1 MRRFHFK
8 SKSVGLES
16 VAPLFAQG
24 LSRRQFMQ
32 STSAI
37 TLLTS
42 AGLSK
47 PSFAKLFVQESPH
60 NSSEIELLANNFK
73 AAKVSFTVEQTAILK
88 QVQLLL
94 FPDDGN
100 GPSATDLGAFNYLE
114 WALAEPSNQDDGD
127 KAFIIT
133 GLGWLDDSASKHYQ
147 SKFINLST
155 QDQQALLERVN
166 RSQSGENWLSLLLYY
181 LLESVTLDPLYGGNH
196 NGVGWQWIEHQPG
209 FPKPDQATHY
219 QVFDDDFLQKNKS

>member
-1 MRRFHFK
+1 MSLFHFK
-8 SKSVGLES
+8 VKSAETECVT
-16 VAPLFAQG
+16 PLFAQG

-32 STSAI
+32 STSAL

-47 PSFAKLFVQESPH
+47 PSFAKESS

-73 AAKVSFTVEQTAILK
+73 AAKASFTAEQTTVIK

-100 GPSATDLGAFNYLE
+100 GPSAIDLGAFNYLE

-133 GLGWLDDSASKHYQ
+133 GLGWLDDSANKHYQ
-147 SKFINLST
+147 SKFISLPT

-196 NGVGWQWIEHQPG
+196 NGVGWQWIEHQSG
-209 FPKPDQATHY
+209 FPKPNQATHY
-219 QVFDDDFLQKNKS
+219 QVFEDDFLQKNKS